1 MTDLIRVPAR
11 EGKAQALAQNE
22 FIRIVNT
29 HGSQVVDTWAF
40 NANDLGEFMS
50 MEHTRSTIDK
60 MMPDVGEA
68 FLTNNRRAILTI
80 TEDTTPG
87 VHDTLNA
94 ACDVHRYH
102 LLGYDGYH
110 DNCTD
115 NLAAALEAIG
125 KPNGGRTPCPFNM
138 FMNRPWDTDKRLY
151 KEAPVSKPGDSLTF
165 RAEMD
170 CIIVFSSCP
179 QDMNATNAGLPKDVH
194 YEVF

>member
-22 FIRIVNT
+22 SIRIVNT

-68 FLTNNRRAILTI
+68 FLTNKRRAILTI

-138 FMNRPWDTDKRLY
+138 FMNRPWRQWNRY
-151 KEAPVSKPGDSLTF
+151 
-165 RAEMD
+165 RR
-170 CIIVFSSCP
+170 
-179 QDMNATNAGLPKDVH
+179 
-194 YEVF
+194 